1 MTLKTLKQ
9 ACTPRAS
16 TFDSAR
22 RDTVLDL
29 VDLAEGRID
38 GTGNAKDR
46 NRDRHKRRLF
56 WCRAWKCVLLAATRP
71 TVAIL
76 AKTGILDHHQ
86 THHELARRRFISHN
100 TSAVDGEPLG
110 AFLRASL
117 STSPLALHD
126 NTGAD
131 GAIADDIDLDSDHRD
146 QAMTIKP
153 IIPNQPPGS
162 SSSKEDGLFARF
174 ILFAVQGTTIT
185 IMSVMLIGLVIF
197 AGVSFFQFVAPIAL
211 SAFVGVKVAFL
222 ALANL
227 VIEEDWL
234 RQFTWQQTAK
244 HIAFGFG
251 VGLLIGFIR
260 LKFGRRYG
268 QARLV
273 ECFVDSFGDPI
284 AVQAAG
290 VSNACLA
297 LHVIVSVAI
306 SLGLEALGVTFS
318 YGLTGGVGAASPL
331 ADAFISIAGGS
342 GPPGG
347 GPGSYGA
354 LSGIMVLLF
363 AIILLIFIVSFLA
376 GVISHLAIA
385 LASGKVVSMSAVAA
399 GAIQGAQAS
408 VGRTIGIAFV
418 MALTRQSMPEV
429 ARHLPEV
436 RTKPDFER
444 ELREFRFR
452 GNVTSAESQPLY
464 KALDAF
470 KSWRQTYHPN
480 LTIEGYDAC
489 VKEYAMPTAWN
500 GRRRGCWLG
509 AQAACLFEAF
519 QGMGTSVQFSTEA
532 ADSREVATA
541 HRWSR
546 LTSV

>member
-1 MTLKTLKQ
+1 
-9 ACTPRAS
+9 
-16 TFDSAR
+16 
-22 RDTVLDL
+22 
-29 VDLAEGRID
+29 
-38 GTGNAKDR
+38 
-46 NRDRHKRRLF
+46 
-56 WCRAWKCVLLAATRP
+56 
-71 TVAIL
+71 
-76 AKTGILDHHQ
+76 
-86 THHELARRRFISHN
+86 
-100 TSAVDGEPLG
+100 
-110 AFLRASL
+110 
-117 STSPLALHD
+117 
-126 NTGAD
+126 
-131 GAIADDIDLDSDHRD
+131 
-146 QAMTIKP
+146 
-153 IIPNQPPGS
+153 
-162 SSSKEDGLFARF
+162 
-174 ILFAVQGTTIT
+174 
-185 IMSVMLIGLVIF
+185 MSVMLIGLVIF

-273 ECFVDSFGDPI
+273 ECFVNSFGDPI

-489 VKEYAMPTAWN
+489 VKEYAMRPHGMDAAAVVGLERKLLAFSRRFREWERAYNSPPKQPIPEKLPPLIGGAGSLLYDGWLRTALN
-500 GRRRGCWLG
+500 SGIRTGLITGSAYVVVVSLIAAMLEG
-509 AQAACLFEAF
+509 ASF
-519 QGMGTSVQFSTEA
+519 SV
-532 ADSREVATA
+532 
-541 HRWSR
+541 
-546 LTSV
+546 SVTLV